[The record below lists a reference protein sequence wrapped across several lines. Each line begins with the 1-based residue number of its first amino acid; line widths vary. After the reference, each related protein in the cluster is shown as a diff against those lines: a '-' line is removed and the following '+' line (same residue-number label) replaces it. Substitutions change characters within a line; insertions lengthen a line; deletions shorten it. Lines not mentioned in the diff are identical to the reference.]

1 MMSTLGD
8 SADSGGNTGRLGREE
23 LEALFAR
30 NLDHVRAFVRL
41 RLDAVTREREAV
53 SDLVQSAC
61 REVLTNDAFEFRGE
75 VAFRSYLC
83 QAALHKIQNRRRHHL
98 AQKRGAAIARPLDSE
113 SRLVGVYRSTM
124 FDPQRGAIRAEEIA
138 QLEAAF
144 EQLPDDY
151 RQALTMYRIVGVSL
165 PDLAKHL
172 GRTEG
177 ATRIL
182 LHRAMARLTTVM
194 NPPKPA

>member
-1 MMSTLGD
+1 MAPEKHD
-8 SADSGGNTGRLGREE
+8 SSASDFPSREE
-23 LEALFAR
+23 LDALFVR

-41 RLDAVTREREAV
+41 HLDAVTREHEAV

-61 REVLTNDAFEFRGE
+61 REILASDRFEFRGE

-83 QAALHKIQNRRRHHL
+83 QAALHKIRNRRRHHL
-98 AQKRGAAIARPLDSE
+98 AKKRGAAAARPLDSE
-113 SRLVGVYRSTM
+113 TSLANVYHTTM
-124 FDPQRGAIRAEEIA
+124 FGPQRSAIRAEEVA

-144 EQLPDDY
+144 ERLPDDY

-165 PDLAKHL
+165 ADLAQHL

-177 ATRIL
+177 ATKTL

-194 NPPKPA
+194 DRRAPD